1 MKLKIIKENFERSM
15 ESLKEQEA
23 QLSDEQM
30 QAVTLAQSVFE
41 SIKKEPLASEL
52 EAKGVDPF
60 QLSETLIKLAY
71 GPWQR
76 QFDAAVAASPFG
88 PSKK

>member
-30 QAVTLAQSVFE
+30 QAVELAKSVFKL
-41 SIKKEPLASEL
+41 IKEEPLASQL

-60 QLSETLIKLAY
+60 QLSETLVKLAF
-71 GPWQR
+71 GPWQS